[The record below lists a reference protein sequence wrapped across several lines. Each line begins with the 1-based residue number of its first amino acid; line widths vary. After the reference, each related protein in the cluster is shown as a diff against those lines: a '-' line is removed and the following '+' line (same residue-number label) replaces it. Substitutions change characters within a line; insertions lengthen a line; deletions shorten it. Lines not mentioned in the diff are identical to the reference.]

1 MVGALSFLVAAYLV
15 NMTFINEILAKRGA
29 LGRVHFPPTSVDMF
43 IQVLA
48 ANFGMMKLVFLA
60 ITGVTAASEPRASRS
75 RARLA
80 CQATAGESAARRR
93 FPRRDR
99 ACDSH
104 RAT

>member
-1 MVGALSFLVAAYLV
+1 VVVGALSFLVAAYLV

-60 ITGVTAASEPRASRS
+60 IRHLLSLDDPAAH
-75 RARLA
+75 
-80 CQATAGESAARRR
+80 QSAAALRPRLRNCLTCRRHGR
-93 FPRRDR
+93 EW
-99 ACDSH
+99 A
-104 RAT
+104 